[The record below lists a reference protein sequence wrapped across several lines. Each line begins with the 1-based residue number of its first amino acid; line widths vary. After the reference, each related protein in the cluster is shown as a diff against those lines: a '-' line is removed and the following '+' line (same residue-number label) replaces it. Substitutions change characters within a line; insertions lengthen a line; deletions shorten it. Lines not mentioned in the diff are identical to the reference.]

1 MPIVHFKKLSFSTC
15 AQTLG
20 QRSPWGLNFER
31 CRLIFLGPQ
40 YGTCFT
46 NILVAQNFERATR
59 ILGYLCAP
67 LTKCALRNTVR
78 VYLSLLCFI
87 VCTVFFVLFVQFC
100 IDCTVFCIVYTVFLW
115 FVLYFVLFV
124 LFCIVYT
131 VFLDCLCCFVLFVLF
146 ILCFVLFRLCI
157 FILICFVCTSVRTT
171 ATE

>member
-1 MPIVHFKKLSFSTC
+1 MQLRLVLLLTDGYTHRWWYTMSQGLPVLHLLTIRPIIYMPIVHFKKLSFSTC

-87 VCTVFFVLFVQFC
+87 VCTVFFVLFV
-100 IDCTVFCIVYTVFLW
+100 
-115 FVLYFVLFV
+115 
-124 LFCIVYT
+124 
-131 VFLDCLCCFVLFVLF
+131 
-146 ILCFVLFRLCI
+146 
-157 FILICFVCTSVRTT
+157 
-171 ATE
+171 